1 MTDQAFTSGEVAQM
15 CAVSK
20 TTVIRWVDSGRL
32 GAFQTPGGHRRV
44 LAREL
49 YHFMKRYGIPVPE
62 IVVKA
67 AKRVLK

>member
-1 MTDQAFTSGEVAQM
+1 MAEQAFTSGEVAQM

-44 LAREL
+44 LAQEL
-49 YHFMKRYGIPVPE
+49 HDFMKRYGIPIPD
-62 IVVKA
+62 IVRKGMKKVKQ
-67 AKRVLK
+67 